1 MQIAQFEP
9 EALGTYILSKAIRSV
24 HMYIA
29 VHKFI
34 LATDHH
40 PLCKLFGHA
49 DGTSA
54 VATALMQQWAFIL
67 SAFLLN

>member
-9 EALGTYILSKAIRSV
+9 EALGIIFLSKAIQSV
-24 HMYIA
+24 YMYIA
-29 VHKFI
+29 VHEFI

-49 DGTSA
+49 DETSA
-54 VATALMQQWAFIL
+54 VATALMQQQ
-67 SAFLLN
+67 